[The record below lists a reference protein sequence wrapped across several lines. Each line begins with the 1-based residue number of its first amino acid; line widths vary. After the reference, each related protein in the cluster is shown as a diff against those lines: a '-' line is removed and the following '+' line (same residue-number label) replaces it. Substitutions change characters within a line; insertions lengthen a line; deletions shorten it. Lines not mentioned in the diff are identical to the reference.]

1 MLLFGNTK
9 LSNCLENTGW
19 IVQNTNQHCIIYYK
33 RITCLVLTIPY
44 QCFQLLWSICIKF
57 SNSFRWVYGNSPL
70 PFSWISTSWNLLS
83 VLHLALELEGF
94 FLFCFVTFSSFA
106 FPFPFSLQSCALR
119 TYFWAQEDIF
129 FKKLNSDFWFCIV
142 IFHIDGEKSMC

>member
-94 FLFCFVTFSSFA
+94 FFVLFCYFFFLCL
-106 FPFPFSLQSCALR
+106 PFPFFLTIMCTQDLFLGTGR
-119 TYFWAQEDIF
+119 YFF
-129 FKKLNSDFWFCIV
+129 
-142 IFHIDGEKSMC
+142 